1 MQDKHHIFC
10 SYILFSYLCSM
21 KSAKVLKILHITRQT
36 LVQYVKRKEIRVVLL
51 PNGTYDYNDDDV
63 YRKAGLASE
72 RMNVVYA
79 RVSTAKQKDDLEN
92 QVEVLVNFCNKNGVK
107 VNKTYKDVASG
118 MNFDRKQFKVLL
130 NEILDFK
137 VGKLYITYKDR
148 LSRISFDMFK
158 RLFSEFGCEVIV
170 INDTDEKTDETEIFE
185 EIISMLHCF
194 SMRMYSRR
202 RKRKLELIKEDLK
215 NEISL

>member
-1 MQDKHHIFC
+1 
-10 SYILFSYLCSM
+10 M

-79 RVSTAKQKDDLEN
+79 RVSTAKQKADLEN

-118 MNFDRKQFKVLL
+118 MNFDRKQFKILL

-137 VGKLYITYKDR
+137 VGKLYITYKYR

>member
-1 MQDKHHIFC
+1 
-10 SYILFSYLCSM
+10 M

-79 RVSTAKQKDDLEN
+79 RVSTAKQKADLEN

-170 INDTDEKTDETEIFE
+170 INDTDEKTDETDIFE

-202 RKRKLELIKEDLK
+202 RKRKLEIIKEDLK

>member
-1 MQDKHHIFC
+1 
-10 SYILFSYLCSM
+10 M

-51 PNGTYDYNDDDV
+51 HNGTYDYNDDDV

-79 RVSTAKQKDDLEN
+79 RVSTAKQKADLEN
-92 QVEVLVNFCNKNGVK
+92 QLEVLVNFCNKNGVK

-194 SMRMYSRR
+194 SMRLYSRR

>member
-1 MQDKHHIFC
+1 
-10 SYILFSYLCSM
+10 M

-79 RVSTAKQKDDLEN
+79 RVSTAKQKADLEN
-92 QVEVLVNFCNKNGVK
+92 QLEVLVNFCNKNGVK

-158 RLFSEFGCEVIV
+158 RLFSEFGCEIIV

-194 SMRMYSRR
+194 SMRLYSRR

>member
-1 MQDKHHIFC
+1 
-10 SYILFSYLCSM
+10 M

-51 PNGTYDYNDDDV
+51 PNGMYDYNDDDV

-79 RVSTAKQKDDLEN
+79 RVSTAKQKADLEN

-118 MNFDRKQFKVLL
+118 MNFDRKQFKILL

>member
-1 MQDKHHIFC
+1 
-10 SYILFSYLCSM
+10 M

-51 PNGTYDYNDDDV
+51 HNGTYDYNDDDV

-79 RVSTAKQKDDLEN
+79 RVSTAKQKADLEN
-92 QVEVLVNFCNKNGVK
+92 QLEVLVNFCNKNGVK

>member
-1 MQDKHHIFC
+1 
-10 SYILFSYLCSM
+10 M
-21 KSAKVLKILHITRQT
+21 KSAKVLKVLRITRQT
-36 LVQYVKRKEIRVVLL
+36 LVQYVKRKEIRVVPL

-79 RVSTAKQKDDLEN
+79 RVSTAKQQADLEN
-92 QVEVLVNFCNKNGVK
+92 QEKTLIDYCNKNGIK
-107 VNKTYKDVASG
+107 VGKSYKDVASG
-118 MNFDRKQFKVLL
+118 LNFDRKQFKVLL
-130 NEILDFK
+130 DEILNFK

-158 RLFSEFGCEVIV
+158 RLFSEFGCEIVVIY
-170 INDTDEKTDETEIFE
+170 DTEEKADEIEIFE

-202 RKRKLELIKEDLK
+202 RKKKLELIRDDLK
-215 NEISL
+215 NEIGL

>member
-1 MQDKHHIFC
+1 
-10 SYILFSYLCSM
+10 M

-63 YRKAGLASE
+63 YRKAGLVSE

-79 RVSTAKQKDDLEN
+79 RVSTAKQKADLEN

-158 RLFSEFGCEVIV
+158 RLFSEFGCEIIV

>member
-1 MQDKHHIFC
+1 
-10 SYILFSYLCSM
+10 M
-21 KSAKVLKILHITRQT
+21 KSARVLKILHISRQT
-36 LVQYVKRKEIRVVLL
+36 LVQYVKKKEIRVVSL

-63 YRKAGLASE
+63 YRKAGLTSE

-79 RVSTAKQKDDLEN
+79 RVSTAKQKTDLEN
-92 QVEVLVNFCNKNGVK
+92 QEKTLIDYCNKNGIK
-107 VNKTYKDVASG
+107 VSKSYKDVASG

-130 NEILDFK
+130 DEILNFK

-158 RLFSEFGCEVIV
+158 RLFGEFGCEIVV
-170 INDTDEKTDETEIFE
+170 INDTEDKADETEIFE

-194 SMRMYSRR
+194 SMLMYSRR
-202 RKRKLELIKEDLK
+202 RKKKLELIRDDLK

>member
-1 MQDKHHIFC
+1 
-10 SYILFSYLCSM
+10 M

-79 RVSTAKQKDDLEN
+79 RVSTAKQKADLEN

-194 SMRMYSRR
+194 SMRLYSRR

>member
-1 MQDKHHIFC
+1 
-10 SYILFSYLCSM
+10 M

-79 RVSTAKQKDDLEN
+79 RVSTAKQKADLEN

-158 RLFSEFGCEVIV
+158 RLFSEFGCEIIV
-170 INDTDEKTDETEIFE
+170 INDTDEKTDETDIFE

>member
-1 MQDKHHIFC
+1 
-10 SYILFSYLCSM
+10 M

-36 LVQYVKRKEIRVVLL
+36 LVQYVKRKEIRVILL

-79 RVSTAKQKDDLEN
+79 RVSTAKQKADLEN

-170 INDTDEKTDETEIFE
+170 INDTDEKTDETDIFE
-185 EIISMLHCF
+185 EIISLLHCF

>member
-1 MQDKHHIFC
+1 
-10 SYILFSYLCSM
+10 M

-79 RVSTAKQKDDLEN
+79 RVSTAKQKADLEN
-92 QVEVLVNFCNKNGVK
+92 QVEVLVNFCNKNVVK

-202 RKRKLELIKEDLK
+202 RKRKLEIIKEDLK

>member
-1 MQDKHHIFC
+1 
-10 SYILFSYLCSM
+10 M

-72 RMNVVYA
+72 RMNVVYT
-79 RVSTAKQKDDLEN
+79 RVSTVKQKADLEN
-92 QVEVLVNFCNKNGVK
+92 QVEILINFCNKNGVK

-118 MNFDRKQFKVLL
+118 MNFDRKQFKILL

-137 VGKLYITYKDR
+137 VGKLYITYNDS

>member
-1 MQDKHHIFC
+1 
-10 SYILFSYLCSM
+10 M

-79 RVSTAKQKDDLEN
+79 RVSTVKQKADLEN
-92 QVEVLVNFCNKNGVK
+92 QVEILINFCNKNGVK

>member
-1 MQDKHHIFC
+1 
-10 SYILFSYLCSM
+10 M

-79 RVSTAKQKDDLEN
+79 RVSTAKQKADLEN

-118 MNFDRKQFKVLL
+118 MNFDRKQFKILL

-194 SMRMYSRR
+194 SMLMYSRR